1 MHRGMGV
8 LALAGALF
16 FSCATL
22 AVAST
27 RRAVEGFAGNK
38 VGVKTM
44 RPKHMRALLATAL
57 AIALVALSGC
67 QSSPAPAPQAATPTT
82 AAAVPTPAPATKAA
96 ASTPAAAAQAAPVS
110 AAAVDAC
117 ALLTAEEVQAAIGKA
132 VVQQQDPTGD
142 ARASGCSYLDTT
154 TRIRLASLAVF
165 SVTPSEAKGIHEAT
179 KGGGRD
185 QVDVPGIG
193 EDAYWDKTF
202 SSLDML
208 KGKYSVGLTI
218 ASSATVEA
226 IQAAKTLGPKLLSRL
241 P

>member
-16 FSCATL
+16 FTWAML

-44 RPKHMRALLATAL
+44 RPEHMRALLAM

-67 QSSPAPAPQAATPTT
+67 QSAPAPAPQAATPTT
-82 AAAVPTPAPATKAA
+82 AAAAPTPAPATKAA

-132 VVQQQDPTGD
+132 VVPQQDPTGD

-154 TRIRLASLAVF
+154 TRIRLASLAVY

-193 EDAYWDKTF
+193 EDAYWDDTF

-208 KGKYSVGLTI
+208 KGRYSVGLTI
-218 ASSATVEA
+218 ASSAIVEA